1 MPTFGDVVT
10 SYYLSCEKYMNPIW
24 LTANKASV
32 ANFKVGGFEGGVT
45 LVNA

>member
-1 MPTFGDVVT
+1 MPEFGKYVT
-10 SYYLSCEKYMNPIW
+10 EFLLSCEKYLNPIW